1 MVRSD
6 DLLILFDGDFLNIFL
21 FFLFY
26 ICNFLRVRVLCF
38 CLDGLIIM
46 FLIININYESLVILM
61 VVVNVYVFDGI
72 VFVILLLII
81 FIMDVNEVLV
91 FGKIFY

>member
-1 MVRSD
+1 
-6 DLLILFDGDFLNIFL
+6 
-21 FFLFY
+21 
-26 ICNFLRVRVLCF
+26 
-38 CLDGLIIM
+38 M

>member
-1 MVRSD
+1 
-6 DLLILFDGDFLNIFL
+6 
-21 FFLFY
+21 
-26 ICNFLRVRVLCF
+26 
-38 CLDGLIIM
+38 M
-46 FLIININYESLVILM
+46 FSIININYESLVILM

>member
-1 MVRSD
+1 
-6 DLLILFDGDFLNIFL
+6 
-21 FFLFY
+21 
-26 ICNFLRVRVLCF
+26 
-38 CLDGLIIM
+38 M

-61 VVVNVYVFDGI
+61 IVVNVYVFDGI

>member
-1 MVRSD
+1 
-6 DLLILFDGDFLNIFL
+6 
-21 FFLFY
+21 
-26 ICNFLRVRVLCF
+26 
-38 CLDGLIIM
+38 M

-61 VVVNVYVFDGI
+61 VVVNVHVFDGI

>member
-1 MVRSD
+1 MED
-6 DLLILFDGDFLNIFL
+6 KNIFL

>member
-1 MVRSD
+1 
-6 DLLILFDGDFLNIFL
+6 
-21 FFLFY
+21 
-26 ICNFLRVRVLCF
+26 
-38 CLDGLIIM
+38 M

-81 FIMDVNEVLV
+81 IIMDVNEVLV

>member
-1 MVRSD
+1 MK
-6 DLLILFDGDFLNIFL
+6 IFFC